1 MADKKNTTISGQSMQ
16 QLIES
21 AIKSEI
27 GDIDQLPHS
36 VAARVRDVYG
46 EFIPVY
52 TEMIRI
58 RENQHRDWRPAI
70 LPIDPDMVEDM
81 LHFFSDYQH
90 LTRAFKRLNCE
101 VKILMAMDRNREPH
115 RYDEWAENIVSG
127 GDRRSLMNSILTE

>member
-1 MADKKNTTISGQSMQ
+1 MSYNKNTTIEGKFMQ

-27 GDIDQLPHS
+27 GDIDQLPDT

-46 EFIPVY
+46 EFMPIY

-58 RENQHRDWRPAI
+58 RGNQDRQPAI
-70 LPIDPDMVEDM
+70 LPVDPVMVEDM

-90 LTRAFKRLNCE
+90 LTRAFKRLNRE
-101 VKILMAMDRNREPH
+101 VKTLMALDRRSEPR
-115 RYDEWAENIVSG
+115 RYDELAENIVSG
-127 GDRRSLMNSILTE
+127 GERRSLMTSILEE

>member
-1 MADKKNTTISGQSMQ
+1 MQ

-36 VAARVRDVYG
+36 VAARIRDVYG

-70 LPIDPDMVEDM
+70 LPIDPDMVENM

-90 LTRAFKRLNCE
+90 LTRAFKRLNRE
-101 VKILMAMDRNREPH
+101 VKTLMAMDRHREPH

-127 GDRRSLMNSILTE
+127 GDRRSLMNSILEE